1 MQEPAE
7 SSYKLT
13 SLKRSTIAISSVVL
27 VEVILGLA
35 AGSLAIVS
43 DGLHASLDAVTT
55 LILFLATRASLKP
68 PDEEHMYGHE
78 KFEAIGGLT
87 GGVALIGIALLI
99 MYEAVVKIMQS
110 TSINPELEY
119 AGFIALGYTF
129 AIDFFRVGTLGK
141 ARKSNSATMKA
152 GFYHAFADLSSTVI
166 AFLGFG
172 LATLGM
178 RWGDALA
185 SIVLGVMLSYLSIR
199 VIRSSGMELSDA
211 TSKDLTEKIRK
222 IIASTEGV
230 SKCQSLRV
238 RRAGAKTFVE
248 ATVQVPDYMSLE
260 DAHALASRIE
270 ENVKKSLENADIII
284 HIEPSEAKAQTE
296 KLLEK
301 LATEVDGVKEVH
313 EISAVYAS
321 GKLYITLHAR
331 VDPRLSVHEAHEIA
345 EKIENKIQGTLRGAE
360 NVTVHVEP
368 YDAEVQKGV
377 ALAEDEVCRIINHV
391 MRDYR
396 QVVHVGRIVT
406 YVADEKRYINVDC
419 SFSERI
425 SVEEAHRIA
434 SLMEMAIKE
443 HFAETI
449 VTVHMEPR

>member
-1 MQEPAE
+1 
-7 SSYKLT
+7 
-13 SLKRSTIAISSVVL
+13 
-27 VEVILGLA
+27 
-35 AGSLAIVS
+35 
-43 DGLHASLDAVTT
+43 
-55 LILFLATRASLKP
+55 
-68 PDEEHMYGHE
+68 
-78 KFEAIGGLT
+78 
-87 GGVALIGIALLI
+87 
-99 MYEAVVKIMQS
+99 
-110 TSINPELEY
+110 
-119 AGFIALGYTF
+119 
-129 AIDFFRVGTLGK
+129 
-141 ARKSNSATMKA
+141 
-152 GFYHAFADLSSTVI
+152 
-166 AFLGFG
+166 
-172 LATLGM
+172 
-178 RWGDALA
+178 
-185 SIVLGVMLSYLSIR
+185 
-199 VIRSSGMELSDA
+199 
-211 TSKDLTEKIRK
+211 LTEKIRK